1 MVILSR
7 YVALSVS
14 LTQQASLLQAD
25 VQHANYPAW
34 EHYQDY
40 GRWESRV
47 WHSELCGD
55 SCGFTTAVFDWVD
68 ARSGGQKAPSLG
80 DDDLFDVDLPFEFPF
95 YGKTVML
102 SQLSRCPSC

>member
-1 MVILSR
+1 MLSR
-7 YVALSVS
+7 FVALSVS
-14 LTQQASLLQAD
+14 LTLNASLLQAD

-95 YGKTVML
+95 YGKTAIL
-102 SQLSRCPSC
+102 SRLSRCPSR